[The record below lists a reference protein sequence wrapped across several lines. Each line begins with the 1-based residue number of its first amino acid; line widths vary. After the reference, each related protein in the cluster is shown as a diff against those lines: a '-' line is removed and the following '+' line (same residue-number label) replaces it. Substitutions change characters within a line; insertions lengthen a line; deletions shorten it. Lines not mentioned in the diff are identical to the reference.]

1 EWYRS
6 HGKHEIYAKGKSVNL
21 DTYDHSLYVDPED
34 AARVRER
41 EHDVPM
47 TAAEEEKK
55 RRKLAWEAQQARQL
69 YEEMVL
75 KKPAATLVQ
84 IGGPLG
90 QGSGNGNGHNNGKGH
105 AEPVIE
111 AEKVSV

>member
-1 EWYRS
+1 MP
-6 HGKHEIYAKGKSVNL
+6 NL
-21 DTYDHSLYVDPED
+21 DTYDHSLYVDSED

-75 KKPAATLVQ
+75 RKPAPTLLQ
-84 IGGPLG
+84 IGAPLS
-90 QGSGNGNGHNNGKGH
+90 QGNGNGNGNGNGHAK
-105 AEPVIE
+105 PVTE
-111 AEKVSV
+111 AEKVPV